1 MREFK
6 KRRSQKTE
14 LLHVAGGLL
23 GLLCL
28 LGLTFSLGRGT
39 WDMYG
44 KFASAAGAR
53 QGAEIELME
62 LRLRHA
68 KVQEDVE
75 SFQTERGLEGE
86 LRERYGVAR
95 PGEGEI
101 SIVRKKTEV
110 EAVAEPQN
118 AWGRFLGLFGL

>member
-1 MREFK
+1 M
-6 KRRSQKTE
+6 
-14 LLHVAGGLL
+14 AGGLAGL
-23 GLLCL
+23 GLLAFL
-28 LGLTFSLGRGT
+28 ALSLGRGT

-53 QGAEIELME
+53 QSAEIELME

-68 KVQEDVE
+68 KVSSDVE
-75 SFQTERGLEGE
+75 ALQTERGLESE

-101 SIVRKKTEV
+101 AIVRK
-110 EAVAEPQN
+110 EAQGEAQIPNESG
-118 AWGRFLGLFGL
+118 WSGFWGLFGL